1 MPTFGIRLEASWRVT
16 QLHWGWSGPRT
27 EGTAVHSE
35 NECLFSA
42 DTAYRGGL
50 ALGALC
56 VLGKPCRW
64 DSVTL
69 LGHQGAPCPCAEL
82 KPSLRSTACLP
93 ALGLLWGE
101 RGTLHV
107 AGYVCDARG
116 TPTHAPV

>member
-1 MPTFGIRLEASWRVT
+1 MHA
-16 QLHWGWSGPRT
+16 
-27 EGTAVHSE
+27 E

-42 DTAYRGGL
+42 DTACPGGL
-50 ALGALC
+50 ALRGLSVCWANLAA
-56 VLGKPCRW
+56 W
-64 DSVTL
+64 DSVTS
-69 LGHQGAPCPCAEL
+69 LGHQGAPCPPAEL

-101 RGTLHV
+101 GGALHV